1 MLSRPD
7 GQSHSPVPVQCRFV
21 GFEDVKIQ
29 AHKRQQDF
37 FFIFEDPVGDSATE
51 RAFASRVSL
60 KLSD

>member
-37 FFIFEDPVGDSATE
+37 FLF
-51 RAFASRVSL
+51 L
-60 KLSD
+60 KILLGIARRNARLLREYH